1 MDCTGGADIF
11 SQNKVKIKIRQ
22 IQERGDF
29 RTGRKLS
36 LRSAANKG
44 KSKIELS

>member
-1 MDCTGGADIF
+1 MDCTSGADIF

-29 RTGRKLS
+29 RTGCTV
-36 LRSAANKG
+36 N
-44 KSKIELS
+44 